1 MKKIF
6 IAMAAFA
13 SLAFACNIKAQQRK
27 MYRDASVEQF
37 EQMICSDT
45 IQVLDVRTMPEYRQG
60 HLAGAMLIDFKA
72 DTFITACRQ
81 HLDKARPIAI
91 YCRSGRRSAA
101 AAQALAQ
108 EGYNVTNMLGGI
120 VEWQSKG
127 KSVER

>member
-6 IAMAAFA
+6 IAIAAFA

-27 MYRDASVEQF
+27 MYRDASVDQF

-45 IQVLDVRTMPEYRQG
+45 IQLLDVRTITEYQEG
-60 HLAGAMLIDFKA
+60 HLSGALLIDFKT
-72 DTFITACRQ
+72 DTFITACRRR
-81 HLDKARPIAI
+81 LDKARPIAI

-108 EGYNVTNMLGGI
+108 EGYNVTNMQGGI
-120 VEWQSKG
+120 AEWMDKG
-127 KSVER
+127 KKIER